1 MLYES
6 NHSECNIDNTSTA
19 RTTTYLRRLEV
30 SSVIVLSLLY
40 INKCSRLYIGVYFF
54 FFFFRYSL
62 CKYNIQLEHEFLFL
76 QNFSNAFDVTL
87 VYLV

>member
-40 INKCSRLYIGVYFF
+40 INKCSRLYIGVC
-54 FFFFRYSL
+54 FFRYCL
-62 CKYNIQLEHEFLFL
+62 CNYNI
-76 QNFSNAFDVTL
+76 
-87 VYLV
+87 

>member
-30 SSVIVLSLLY
+30 SSVIVLSYCISINVQGY
-40 INKCSRLYIGVYFF
+40 ILVCV
-54 FFFFRYSL
+54 
-62 CKYNIQLEHEFLFL
+62 FLD
-76 QNFSNAFDVTL
+76 NAYVSIPFN
-87 VYLV
+87 